1 MHRAAMRDEKKFT
14 DSEISEIIEMALS
27 DDVSFD
33 SIRELYG
40 INSNHI
46 KRIMKANINTS
57 SYKAWRAR
65 VRAFSERRKHYK

>member
-1 MHRAAMRDEKKFT
+1 MRNEKKFT

-33 SIRELYG
+33 SIRDLYG
-40 INSNHI
+40 INSDQI

-57 SYKAWRAR
+57 SYKTWRAR

>member
-1 MHRAAMRDEKKFT
+1 MRDEKKFT

-40 INSNHI
+40 INSDQI

-57 SYKAWRAR
+57 SYNTWRAR

>member
-1 MHRAAMRDEKKFT
+1 MRDQKKFT

-40 INSNHI
+40 INSDQI
-46 KRIMKANINTS
+46 KRIMKANINKS
-57 SYKAWRAR
+57 SYKTWRSR

>member
-1 MHRAAMRDEKKFT
+1 MRDEKKFT

-40 INSNHI
+40 INSDQI
-46 KRIMKANINTS
+46 KRIMKANINAS
-57 SYKAWRAR
+57 SYKTWRSR

>member
-1 MHRAAMRDEKKFT
+1 MRDENKFT
-14 DSEISEIIEMALS
+14 DSEISEIIEMTLS

-40 INSNHI
+40 INSDQI
-46 KRIMKANINTS
+46 KRIMKANINS
-57 SYKAWRAR
+57 YSYKTWRDR

>member
-1 MHRAAMRDEKKFT
+1 MRDEKKFT

-40 INSNHI
+40 IQFRSN
-46 KRIMKANINTS
+46 
-57 SYKAWRAR
+57 
-65 VRAFSERRKHYK
+65 

>member
-1 MHRAAMRDEKKFT
+1 
-14 DSEISEIIEMALS
+14 MALS

-40 INSNHI
+40 INSDQI
-46 KRIMKANINTS
+46 KRMKANINTS
-57 SYKAWRAR
+57 SYKTWRAR